1 MFDTSIFRKVKFDEK
16 YITHNYED
24 VDFVWDLK
32 KFPEYKFYISLNSF
46 SYDTLDKSKKE
57 NLILRIKF
65 MYLLF
70 LKNKNIY
77 FFFIF
82 VLSFFEIILSN
93 LNKLNFKLIIE
104 TFKIFVNESI
114 K

>member
-1 MFDTSIFRKVKFDEK
+1 MALLVLMLRFLESKFDEK

-24 VDFVWDLK
+24 VDFCLRFKK
-32 KFPEYKFYISLNSF
+32 KFPKYKFYISLNSF
-46 SYDTLDKSKKE
+46 SSDILDKSKKE
-57 NLILRIKF
+57 NMILRIKF
-65 MYLLF
+65 IYLFF

-82 VLSFFEIILSN
+82 VLSFFGLILSN

-104 TFKIFVNESI
+104 LLKFL
-114 K
+114 